1 MLLLGPPRLQTSP
14 QKTIEMEKRSF
25 KKQTARR
32 IVRGVVT
39 LAPAV
44 STSKNSLSFISWF
57 TFPVSVVFCLV
68 LRQHGLSLAGKV
80 YNVKSLHASP
90 RVCMCACC
98 VCSVYVRCA
107 SVWRSSWRSHAYDSA
122 CSSIFLWMC

>member
-44 STSKNSLSFISWF
+44 KLFKLYIVVLFPRFCGFLPCFTTTWFIAG
-57 TFPVSVVFCLV
+57 
-68 LRQHGLSLAGKV
+68 REGLQ
-80 YNVKSLHASP
+80 
-90 RVCMCACC
+90 R
-98 VCSVYVRCA
+98 
-107 SVWRSSWRSHAYDSA
+107 
-122 CSSIFLWMC
+122 